1 MDGPAQ
7 LTVSGRGERQL
18 NDAELSEMARQQG
31 LPTDP
36 HTAFVRAAEAGRP
49 ATPSFADALRV
60 HTLMDAA
67 YRSAAER
74 GAGVPV

>member
-1 MDGPAQ
+1 
-7 LTVSGRGERQL
+7 
-18 NDAELSEMARQQG
+18 MARQQS

-36 HTAFVRAAEAGRP
+36 HTAFVDAARAGKP
-49 ATPSFADALRV
+49 ATPNFADALRV